1 MGEAGAPV
9 RAPDLLL
16 IVGPPA
22 VGKMS
27 VGREIALRTGYRL
40 FHNHM
45 SIEPVL
51 QFFDYGHPSFG
62 RLVEGFR
69 RSVFEEVAQSDLPGL
84 IFTFV
89 WAFNL
94 PSEADALEER
104 TRPFRS
110 RGGRVRFLELQA
122 PLEERLRRN
131 EHELRLAEKPSKR
144 DVARSRDV
152 LLQHEAQYEFKAPN
166 EFTQRD
172 DWLRVDNTT
181 LSPEEVAVAAIKHFD
196 LPETQQ

>member
-1 MGEAGAPV
+1 MGEAGGPF
-9 RAPDLLL
+9 RAPDLLI

-27 VGREIALRTGYRL
+27 VGREIARRTGYRL

-51 QFFDYGHPSFG
+51 QLFDYGHPSFG

-69 RSVFEEVAQSDLPGL
+69 RAVFEEVAQSDLPGL

-104 TRPFRS
+104 TRPFR
-110 RGGRVRFLELQA
+110 
-122 PLEERLRRN
+122 
-131 EHELRLAEKPSKR
+131 
-144 DVARSRDV
+144 
-152 LLQHEAQYEFKAPN
+152 
-166 EFTQRD
+166 
-172 DWLRVDNTT
+172 
-181 LSPEEVAVAAIKHFD
+181 
-196 LPETQQ
+196 